1 MDRTNSPARL
11 AATLLVAAVTFL
23 PLSFP
28 SARAAEPAAEP
39 PALQERADRFL
50 NLVNASYQA
59 VSTVEQRAL
68 WDAATDVSPAHDAAA
83 EAAGKARAAFNGNPA
98 VITEAKALLER
109 RSELAPLTVRQLE
122 RVLLNAAEGPMTNPE
137 LVRARIEAETRQ
149 ASTLN
154 GFTFMLDGKPITV
167 NEIDGKLESL
177 TDLPQRLA
185 VWEASKQTGP
195 ALKPGLVRLQE
206 LRNGVARELGYHDY
220 FALQVAGH
228 DMTTAEMLKLNEDFL
243 RDLKPLYLQLHTW
256 AKYELAKKYGQP
268 VPKRIPAHWI
278 PNRWSQEWNAM
289 AASASLDA
297 ALRNHEPEWVVKTA
311 ESFWSGLG
319 MGSLPAS
326 FWKNSDLYPVP
337 AGDTRK
343 KNTHASCWHVD
354 LDQDIRSLMSVE
366 ANEQWFGTA
375 HHELGHAYYDL
386 NYARPE
392 VPPLLRTGASPS
404 FHEGMA
410 TVGEMAARQTPYLQ
424 SLGLV
429 PKGKQKD
436 EIAPL
441 LTLAL
446 ANLPFMYWGSGVMT
460 HWEADLYANELPP
473 DQWNERWWKYV
484 ADYQGIDPPMVRG
497 EEYCDAATKTHI
509 TDAPAYYYSYTVAT
523 VLSYQLND
531 HIARNILK
539 SDPRA
544 CDYAG
549 NPQVGVFFQ
558 GMMRQGA
565 MREWRA
571 VLRDA
576 TGEELSTRAM
586 VEYFKPLMTWLQ
598 KQNRGRQIGWE

>member
-1 MDRTNSPARL
+1 MDRTNSPAGL

-23 PLSFP
+23 PLSVP
-28 SARAAEPAAEP
+28 RPAHAQGAAP

-50 NLVNASYQA
+50 SLVNASYQA
-59 VSTVEQRAL
+59 VTTVEQRAL

-98 VITEAKALLER
+98 VITEAKALLEH

-122 RVLLNAAEGPMTNPE
+122 RVLLNAAEGPMTNPD

-154 GFTFMLDGKPITV
+154 GFTFTLDGQPITV
-167 NEIDGKLESL
+167 NEIDDRLEKL
-177 TDLPQRLA
+177 TDLAQRRA
-185 VWEASKQTGP
+185 VWEASKQSGP
-195 ALKPGLVRLQE
+195 ALRPGLVRLQE

-243 RDLKPLYLQLHTW
+243 RELRPLYLQLHTW

-278 PNRWSQEWNAM
+278 PNRWSQEWNGM
-289 AASASLDA
+289 VASASLDA
-297 ALRNHEPEWVVKTA
+297 ALKNHEPEWIVKTA
-311 ESFWSGLG
+311 EGFWAGLG
-319 MGSLPAS
+319 MGPLPAS
-326 FWKNSDLYPVP
+326 FWKNSDLYPVA
-337 AGDTRK
+337 AGEARK

-392 VPPLLRTGASPS
+392 VPPLLRAGASPS

-424 SLGLV
+424 SLGLAA
-429 PKGKQKD
+429 KGKRAD

-446 ANLPFMYWGSGVMT
+446 ANLPFMFWGSGVMT
-460 HWEADLYANELPP
+460 HWEADLYANGLPP
-473 DQWNERWWKYV
+473 DQWNARWWKYV
-484 ADYQGIDPPMVRG
+484 ADYQGVEPPAARG

-531 HIARNILK
+531 HIARKILK

-544 CDYAG
+544 CNYAG
-549 NPQVGVFFQ
+549 NPQVGAFFQ

-565 MREWRA
+565 TREWRA
-571 VLRDA
+571 VLREA

-586 VEYFKPLMTWLQ
+586 VEYFKPLMTWLE
-598 KQNRGRQIGWE
+598 KQNRGRQVGWD